1 MMIFQIMNMRLH
13 FFGLDLI
20 VELPFLLGVTVYMH
34 FLKCAA
40 LS

>member
-20 VELPFLLGVTVYMH
+20 VELLFLLLGVTISICI
-34 FLKCAA
+34 F
-40 LS
+40 